1 MKALRFAAIMLLAG
15 GAAFVAPAPAAAQ
28 VNQLDAEFNVIP
40 DKVTPTDGGIRISV
54 CLVGIPSTSQRIDS
68 VDLTV
73 GDKVVKATDI
83 DGIDFERYFQFE
95 DEGVQLIEVDFP
107 FKGTLPKT
115 AKLIF
120 HTVKGDIE
128 APARQ

>member
-83 DGIDFERYFQFE
+83 DGIDFERAFQFE
-95 DEGVQLIEVDFP
+95 DTGVQVVELDFP
-107 FKGTLPKT
+107 FAGKLPKT
-115 AKLIF
+115 A
-120 HTVKGDIE
+120 TPYIE
-128 APARQ
+128 G

>member
-1 MKALRFAAIMLLAG
+1 MKAIRLAAILMLAG
-15 GAAFVAPAPAAAQ
+15 GAATVSSIPAAAQ

-40 DKVTPTDGGIRISV
+40 DKVTPTDEGIRISV

-73 GDKVVKATDI
+73 GPKVIKAVDI
-83 DGIDFERYFQFE
+83 DGVDFERAFQFE
-95 DEGVQLIEVDFP
+95 DTGVQVIELDSP
-107 FKGTLPKT
+107 FKGQPPKSAPLT
-115 AKLIF
+115 F
-120 HTVKGDIE
+120 HTANGDVV

>member
-73 GDKVVKATDI
+73 GDKVVKANDI
-83 DGIDFERYFQFE
+83 DGIDFERAFQFE
-95 DEGVQLIEVDFP
+95 DTGVQVVELDFP
-107 FKGTLPKT
+107 FAGKLPKT
-115 AKLIF
+115 ATLTF
-120 HTVKGDIE
+120 HTSKGDVV